1 MDSSAASAVGESADS
16 AARRVNLALA
26 KDERFHPSSL
36 YGYDRKLEAVVD
48 GYKGTKRSRE
58 RQRMIGDNL
67 IGTIAC
73 MKINAV
79 SIDS

>member
-1 MDSSAASAVGESADS
+1 MKGFTLVPFY
-16 AARRVNLALA
+16 R
-26 KDERFHPSSL
+26 
-36 YGYDRKLEAVVD
+36 YDRKLEAVVD
-48 GYKGTKRSRE
+48 GYKGTQRSRE